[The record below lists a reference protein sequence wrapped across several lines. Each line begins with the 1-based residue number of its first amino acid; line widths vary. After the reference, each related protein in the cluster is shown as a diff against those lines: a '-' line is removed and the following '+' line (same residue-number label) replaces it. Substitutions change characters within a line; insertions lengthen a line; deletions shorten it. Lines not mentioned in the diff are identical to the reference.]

1 VSVIWT
7 PVARII
13 RAYLVEQGVG
23 AEYSENAEWP
33 IATAA
38 SPEKPDDLITIFD
51 EAAVKRGRTVDSGVL
66 EDPVV
71 LIEIRS
77 RRHEDGLYKAKEVQ
91 EAMDS
96 LSFWEWSGVFG
107 EHSETIKI
115 ATARRAR
122 GIFPLGR
129 DENNNWK
136 FNLEYAL
143 VIQSIT

>member
-1 VSVIWT
+1 MSVIWT

-38 SPEKPDDLITIFD
+38 SPEKPTDLITIFD
-51 EAAVKRGRTVDSGVL
+51 EAAIKRGRTVDSGVL

-77 RRHEDGLYKAKEVQ
+77 RRHEEGLYKAKEVQ

-96 LSFWEWSGVFG
+96 LSFWQWADA
-107 EHSETIKI
+107 SETVKI

-136 FNLEYAL
+136 FNLEYTL

>member
-1 VSVIWT
+1 MSVIWT

-13 RAYLVEQGVG
+13 RTYLVEQGVG

-38 SPEKPDDLITIFD
+38 SPEKPTDLITIFD
-51 EAAVKRGRTVDSGVL
+51 EAAIKRGRTVDSGVL

-96 LSFWEWSGVFG
+96 LSFWQWTDTSV
-107 EHSETIKI
+107 ETVKI